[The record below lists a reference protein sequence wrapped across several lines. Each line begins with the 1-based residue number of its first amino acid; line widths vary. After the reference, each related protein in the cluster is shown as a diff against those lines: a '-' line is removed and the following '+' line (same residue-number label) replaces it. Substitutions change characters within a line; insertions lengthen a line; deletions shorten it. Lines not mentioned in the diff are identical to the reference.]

1 MTHWLIAPRD
11 PLIFRDGKPFTAA
24 PGSRAKS
31 LAFPYP
37 STLAGA
43 VRTMEG
49 TDTSTGQF
57 DKKRIPELYGKYI
70 RRPLLVELDETED
83 IVDWLLPAPAD
94 ALLFNSKSG
103 NQVLR
108 YSLAP
113 VDTKG
118 IRTDLIDLENE
129 LKIVGLSE
137 NIKEKTLPKPLRYWR
152 WKPYRDWLASP
163 KDGPVTIENLGIVSL
178 HQESRTHVSVSPE
191 TQAALPGALF
201 QTSGLEF
208 TYLERDEGTR
218 AVLSEAK
225 KLALWLETDADI
237 RKGIGFLGGERRIT
251 RWREVQTAF
260 EEFPPD
266 IKRKIIDER
275 ACRLILLTPA
285 CFYSGFLPEWI
296 ISKFSVHIEAA
307 IVNRYQTISGWDYE
321 LGEPKPTRRLVPAGS
336 VYFLKLGS
344 DETNI
349 KKFVDAVWMNSIS
362 DDEQD
367 RRDGFGLA
375 LLGNWDSKL
384 RNTEV
389 QL

>member
-11 PLIFRDGKPFTAA
+11 PLIFRDGRPFTAA

-37 STLAGA
+37 STLSGA

-57 DKKRIPELYGKYI
+57 DKKRIPELKGKYI
-70 RRPLLVELDETED
+70 RGPLLVELDETEN

-94 ALLFNSKSG
+94 ALLFNSKNG

-118 IRTDLIDLENE
+118 VKTDLIDLEIE

-137 NIKEKTLPKPLRYWR
+137 NIKEKTHPRPSRYWR

-163 KDGPVTIENLGIVSL
+163 MDGPEILKDLGIVNL

-225 KLALWLETDADI
+225 RLALWLETDADI

-260 EEFPPD
+260 KNPP
-266 IKRKIIDER
+266 
-275 ACRLILLTPA
+275 P
-285 CFYSGFLPEWI
+285 
-296 ISKFSVHIEAA
+296 
-307 IVNRYQTISGWDYE
+307 RYYT
-321 LGEPKPTRRLVPAGS
+321 
-336 VYFLKLGS
+336 
-344 DETNI
+344 
-349 KKFVDAVWMNSIS
+349 
-362 DDEQD
+362 
-367 RRDGFGLA
+367 
-375 LLGNWDSKL
+375 
-384 RNTEV
+384 
-389 QL
+389 

>member
-11 PLIFRDGKPFTAA
+11 PLIFRDGRPFTAA

-37 STLAGA
+37 STLSGA

-57 DKKRIPELYGKYI
+57 DKKRIPELKGKYI
-70 RRPLLVELDETED
+70 RGPLLVELDETEN

-94 ALLFNSKSG
+94 ALLFNSKNG

-118 IRTDLIDLENE
+118 VKTDLIDLEIE

-137 NIKEKTLPKPLRYWR
+137 NIKEKTHPRPSRYWR

-163 KDGPVTIENLGIVSL
+163 MDGPEILKDLGIVNL

-225 KLALWLETDADI
+225 RLALWLETDADI

-260 EEFPPD
+260 KNPPPD
-266 IKRKIIDER
+266 IIRKIIDER

-296 ISKFSVHIEAA
+296 ISKFGVHIEAA

-336 VYFLKLGS
+336 VFFLKLDSGES
-344 DETNI
+344 NI

-375 LLGNWDSKL
+375 ILGTWDGKL
-384 RNTEV
+384 RNMEV